1 MKKLFLTIGILAA
14 LLFPAFAEMGHKTA
28 TQCAMIDNFDLCFD
42 IMPHKDYQKMM
53 KGMKMEPMKAAADTT
68 HHVAVTIRKDGIKIK
83 DASANLKAV
92 SPDGREESRVLSY
105 NPDMMSQHVGH
116 FNMPKKGKYQ
126 LVITFESGK
135 EKHRGG
141 IFYDVK

>member
-53 KGMKMEPMKAAADTT
+53 KGMKMEPMKAEAGTT
-68 HHVAVTIRKDGIKIK
+68 HHVAVTIRKDGKGIE
-83 DASANLKAV
+83 DAEANLKAI
-92 SPDGREESRVLSY
+92 SPSKKEETHTLTY
-105 NPDMMSQHVGH
+105 NPDMMSQYVGH

-126 LVITFESGK
+126 VMITFESGK